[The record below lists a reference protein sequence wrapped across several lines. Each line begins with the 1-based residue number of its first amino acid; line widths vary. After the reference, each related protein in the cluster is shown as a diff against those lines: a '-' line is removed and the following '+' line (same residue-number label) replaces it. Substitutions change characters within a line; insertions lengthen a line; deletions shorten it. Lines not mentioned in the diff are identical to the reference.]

1 VVWCM
6 RGIELGA
13 SVDDGFRQAQG
24 GAQGGDE
31 LTVDV
36 DESLSRQ
43 FLFKFSTPPGPPP
56 PACVL
61 AAGTSSNRRVASS
74 NFTAIALDEDAGI
87 RIRMNSV

>member
-1 VVWCM
+1 MVYARNRTRSE
-6 RGIELGA
+6 RGRRISA
-13 SVDDGFRQAQG
+13 STGRG
-24 GAQGGDE
+24 TRGDE
-31 LTVDV
+31 LTMDA

-61 AAGTSSNRRVASS
+61 GAGTSSNRRVASS